1 MIPLGMEIIFPH
13 LLLYYLKGMTDSL
26 KKRVTHINFLNL
38 YFGVT
43 LPLKNTIQL
52 SNLSLLTL
60 AK

>member
-1 MIPLGMEIIFPH
+1 MIFPH
-13 LLLYYLKGMTDSL
+13 LILYYLKGLTDSL